1 MDTSVAD
8 DFRTAIAHRLRT
20 EHAILAARWL
30 DRLSSLLPVDA
41 RDVFPTDTL
50 LDHIPDLIVEIGDY
64 VDAPEREAIAANTAI
79 LMKARDLGSL
89 RFSQRAT
96 VHQIMR
102 EYRIL
107 DSIVLSFIEQ
117 LALDWGASA
126 DSAQVIAV
134 SADLHHAVSVL
145 QEATVATFI
154 ARYAD
159 EAKDQSERLSA
170 FNRMVSHELRQPMGT
185 LQFALRLLRTPDATH
200 DGIERDRLMALLD
213 RNVNRAVEMTE
224 RLARMSGLADE
235 DTVHLQK
242 TSVAAVAREAARQLR
257 AMAEAR
263 EVAIEVD
270 DTLPTTVV
278 DVGAL
283 ELALLNLLSNAIKY
297 SDPGKA
303 VRTVSVRTGEPVN
316 GCCVVDITDNGLGIP
331 PSHLGDVFERSVRAH
346 ASRDAELGVDGLGLG
361 LVIVRDCVRRLKGRI
376 TLRSVEGEGTTFTL
390 QFPLR

>member
-1 MDTSVAD
+1 MDISVAD

-20 EHAILAARWL
+20 DHAILAARWL
-30 DRLSSLLPVDA
+30 ERLSNLLPVDA
-41 RDVFPTDTL
+41 REVFPSDTL

-64 VDAPEREAIAANTAI
+64 VLAPEREAIAANTAI
-79 LMKARDLGSL
+79 LLKARDLGAL

-107 DSIVLSFIEQ
+107 DSIVLSFMEE
-117 LALDWGASA
+117 LAKGWGPVV
-126 DSAQVIAV
+126 SAQVIAV
-134 SADLHHAVSVL
+134 SADLHQAVSVL
-145 QEATVATFI
+145 QEATVASFI
-154 ARYAD
+154 ACYAD
-159 EAKDQSERLSA
+159 EAKEQADRLSA

-185 LQFALRLLRTPDATH
+185 LQFALRLLEAQDAGA
-200 DGIERDRLMALLD
+200 DGIERGRLLALLG

-235 DTVHLQK
+235 DTVQMQK
-242 TSVAAVAREAARQLR
+242 ASLTSVAREAARQLR

-263 EVAIEVD
+263 EVTIDVD
-270 DTLPTTVV
+270 AELPTTVV
-278 DVGAL
+278 DVAAL

-297 SDPGKA
+297 SDPAKPVRA
-303 VRTVSVRTGEPVN
+303 VRVQNGRPVD
-316 GCCVVDITDNGLGIP
+316 GCCVLDVIDNGLGIP
-331 PSHLGDVFERSVRAH
+331 ASHLGDVFERSVRAH
-346 ASRDAELGVDGLGLG
+346 ATRDAELGVDGLGLG

-376 TLRSVEGEGTTFTL
+376 SVRSVEGEGTTFTL